1 MTAQSFFDESHRGT
15 FLHVGHTVLR
25 NRLRK
30 PKNAKEEVD
39 STRLPRNDQEILRF
53 RHGNADHMFLVLV
66 TFSDQYPHA
75 ASNNAAIAR
84 RRDRRSAAVVLD
96 KNQLGTP
103 LSKAELHG
111 LPNLLIIWII
121 WSQVKL
127 VYDKKQFTGKRPS
140 CRRSRSFF
148 TLVMP

>member
-1 MTAQSFFDESHRGT
+1 MDQKPTPGRSSPAMTAQSFFDESHRGT

-53 RHGNADHMFLVLV
+53 RHGNADHIYLGLV

-75 ASNNAAIAR
+75 ASTQCGHCAP
-84 RRDRRSAAVVLD
+84 
-96 KNQLGTP
+96 T
-103 LSKAELHG
+103 
-111 LPNLLIIWII
+111 
-121 WSQVKL
+121 
-127 VYDKKQFTGKRPS
+127 
-140 CRRSRSFF
+140 
-148 TLVMP
+148 